1 MSVMTA
7 EARAPWHLW
16 VVGVVSLIWNAGGAF
31 DYTMT
36 KSDAAWYVANL
47 TPEQVAHMNAFPLWM
62 DIAWP
67 VGVWGAVIGS
77 IGLLMRKAW
86 AVWAFGLSLLGLIA
100 STVYNFM
107 LTDGMAIM
115 GGAGVAIFNIALWA
129 VAILLLL
136 YAMAMKNRGML
147 A

>member
-1 MSVMTA
+1 MSVVTA
-7 EARAPWHLW
+7 ETRAPWHLW

-31 DYTMT
+31 DYLMT
-36 KSDAAWYVANL
+36 RTGAAWYVANL
-47 TPEQVAHMNAFPLWM
+47 SPEQIAHIEAFPLWM

-86 AVWAFGLSLLGLIA
+86 AVWIFGLSLAGLFLA
-100 STVYNFM
+100 TVYNLV

-115 GGAGVAIFNIALWA
+115 GGTGVALFNVALWA

-136 YAMAMKNRGML
+136 YAMAMKNRGVL
-147 A
+147 T